1 MPLLTDISLW
11 KRMHVRCSRFVYVRK
26 WAWYPPGGRRGR
38 SEAKMRLVKSAD
50 VLKLTGLSAD
60 QLREWTTRRGLI
72 RPDAEPHGPGSRAK
86 YSWQTVLLL
95 RLAVVL
101 KEIFHIELHAQRGLF
116 ARLSQHLSKT
126 SFPALRGSALVIQAD
141 GAFDLVPLG
150 AMRVTGDV
158 LIVEL
163 DPHLDVLST
172 GFGLA
177 DPIRQL
183 PLFPA
188 VAVR

>member
-1 MPLLTDISLW
+1 MKLI
-11 KRMHVRCSRFVYVRK
+11 
-26 WAWYPPGGRRGR
+26 
-38 SEAKMRLVKSAD
+38 KSAD

-101 KEIFHIELHAQRGLF
+101 KETFHVELHAQRGFF
-116 ARLSQHLSKT
+116 AALAEHLAKA
-126 SFPALRGSALVIQAD
+126 SFPALRGSALVIRGS
-141 GAFDLVPLG
+141 GAFELLPLG
-150 AMRVTGDV
+150 ATRVAGDV

-163 DPHLDVLST
+163 DPHLDALST

-177 DPIRQL
+177 EPIRQL

>member
-1 MPLLTDISLW
+1 
-11 KRMHVRCSRFVYVRK
+11 
-26 WAWYPPGGRRGR
+26 
-38 SEAKMRLVKSAD
+38 MRLIMSAD
-50 VLKLTGLSAD
+50 VLRLTGLSAD

-86 YSWQTVLLL
+86 YAWQTVLLL

-101 KEIFHIELHAQRGLF
+101 KETFHIELQAHRGLF
-116 ARLSQHLSKT
+116 AALAQRFAKA
-126 SFPALRGSALVIQAD
+126 SFPALRGSVLVIR
-141 GAFDLVPLG
+141 GSGTFDLLPVGDTSATLG
-150 AMRVTGDV
+150 DA
-158 LIVEL
+158 LLVEL
-163 DPHLDVLST
+163 DPHLDALST

-177 DPIRQL
+177 EPIRQL